1 MSLDRSLKVSAGLT
15 RSRNVLTRAER
26 LAVLME
32 DERWNVDESVYGLK
46 KVRADKVTGGKKI
59 FVMPEADED

>member
-46 KVRADKVTGGKKI
+46 KVRADKVTSGKKI
-59 FVMPEADED
+59 FVMPEPEED